1 MTERILARYGDPDV
15 VMQDGDIEYP
25 LAGTNMLPADSL
37 AGQVFGGK
45 LT

>member
-1 MTERILARYGDPDV
+1 MIERILARYGDPDAE
-15 VMQDGDIEYP
+15 MEDGDIEYP

-37 AGQVFGGK
+37 AAQVFGGT